1 MRNRFLL
8 GKVAV
13 CGRAGRIFWLG
24 DLKRELVT
32 LGERAK
38 YFPTTDAA
46 PKMDTMNTH
55 RHTLSEQG

>member
-1 MRNRFLL
+1 
-8 GKVAV
+8 VDAP
-13 CGRAGRIFWLG
+13 AGFFWLG